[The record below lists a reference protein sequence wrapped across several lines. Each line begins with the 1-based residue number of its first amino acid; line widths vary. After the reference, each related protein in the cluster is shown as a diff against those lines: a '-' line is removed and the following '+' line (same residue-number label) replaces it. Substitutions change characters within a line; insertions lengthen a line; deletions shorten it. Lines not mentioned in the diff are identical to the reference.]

1 MEMSRSKSSSD
12 SPADAQTS
20 EKVVMSFRLP
30 TQLASWLRKKADDE
44 GGSLNEIAVTAL
56 DDLRSWFSAT
66 KPVAELLEAD
76 RKAFG
81 DNTREYLRRLLQYRY
96 DELAKDPRNVG
107 QKTGGPP
114 ARK

>member
-1 MEMSRSKSSSD
+1 MSRSKSFSD
-12 SPADAQTS
+12 TPTDAHTS
-20 EKVVMSFRLP
+20 EKVVISFRLP
-30 TQLASWLRKKADDE
+30 KQLASWLRKRAADE
-44 GGSLNEIAVTAL
+44 GGSLNEIVVTVL
-56 DDLRSWFSAT
+56 DDLRTWFSAT

-81 DNTREYLRRLLQYRY
+81 DSTREYLRRLLQYRY
-96 DELAKDPRNVG
+96 DELVRDSQNVG